1 MSTFDLNMAKI
12 HNKLQDK
19 RLLNKYIKIG
29 KTTYSHQDIVYLSS
43 SVFTGKV
50 YYVLKEDIS
59 KGLLDNVSYYF
70 SDVEYDEVVN
80 SYKGEIKDISQVSAE
95 HIQSVIASLLQANI
109 KTDVLSD
116 FADGYASKKNKFKI
130 MVDTVKE
137 YDKEDVFDLGD
148 DIKNQI
154 MSQAIDEIQGLYPDF
169 DIATLIVSGQ
179 ANSDIVSLV
188 KSTYHF
194 KCSFIASVANELN
207 KKHLC
212 QTKAF

>member
-70 SDVEYDEVVN
+70 SDDEYDEVVN

-95 HIQSVIASLLQANI
+95 HIQSVIDSLLQADI

-212 QTKAF
+212 KTKAL